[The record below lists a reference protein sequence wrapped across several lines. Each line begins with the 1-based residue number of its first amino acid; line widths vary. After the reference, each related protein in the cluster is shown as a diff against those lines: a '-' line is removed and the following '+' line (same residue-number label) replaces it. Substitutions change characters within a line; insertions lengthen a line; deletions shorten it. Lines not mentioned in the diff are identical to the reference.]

1 MKVLFLTSVP
11 FSEQHEISLNVKNIS
26 EKYSVEKWDL
36 SPIYRTSANL
46 NFKPASDVKRIE
58 TMTYFEKCLRAKVQE
73 GDVLIVTDILLYNL
87 KRIYSAI
94 KKYPIDI
101 VTINKEIM
109 AAWIIQNGIL
119 SEKLRLSTLV
129 PKIKAEIKRSKLIS
143 STISRLKCGSCKYDY
158 VLASANLQ
166 PNAGK
171 YFFQIHHIKYDE
183 FLAQKESENLVGD
196 KYILFVESGLTS
208 HPMLKGKK
216 NRLNEQVYL
225 KQMNNYFD
233 RLQERLGMQ
242 MVVALHPKSIFAPG
256 AFNNRLVF
264 QGKTSQ
270 LIQHCECVVSHGS
283 TSFINAVLANKP
295 IKVLT
300 SYEIE
305 NSASNSIVAYGLG
318 FAELLDLE
326 VVDLN
331 DVEFNDFAINQ
342 EAYTSFRQKY
352 VINMN
357 HRDETNKELIV
368 NFIDALCAKK
378 QSGDLALN
386 K

>member
-26 EKYSVEKWDL
+26 EKYDVEKWDL
-36 SPIYRTSANL
+36 SPIYKTTANR
-46 NFKPASDVKRIE
+46 NFIPASDVKMIDSLE
-58 TMTYFEKCLRAKVQE
+58 SFEEHLRDEAQR
-73 GDVLIVTDILLYNL
+73 DNVLIVTDILLYNL
-87 KRIYSAI
+87 KIIYSAI

-119 SEKLRLSTLV
+119 CEKLRFSSLI
-129 PKIKAEIKRSKLIS
+129 PKMKAALKQSKLTS
-143 STISRLKCGSCKYDY
+143 GLISRLKCGNCRYDY
-158 VLASANLQ
+158 VLASANIQ

-171 YFFQIHHIKYDE
+171 KFFQIHHVKYDE
-183 FLAQKESENLVGD
+183 FLAQIKSEDLVGE
-196 KYILFVESGLTS
+196 KYILFIESGLTS
-208 HPMLKGKK
+208 HPMLKGKS
-216 NRLNEQVYL
+216 RQLDERVYL
-225 KQMNNYFD
+225 KQINDYFD
-233 RLQERLGMQ
+233 QLEEKTGMQ
-242 MVVALHPKSIFAPG
+242 VVVALHPKSIFAPG
-256 AFNNRLVF
+256 AFNTRLVF

-270 LIQHCECVVSHGS
+270 LIQHCEYIVSHGS

-318 FAELLDLE
+318 FAKLLDLE

-331 DVEFNDFAINQ
+331 HVKLNDFVVNQ
-342 EAYTSFRQKY
+342 KAYESFKQKY
-352 VINMN
+352 VINME
-357 HRDETNKELIV
+357 HRDKTNKELITK
-368 NFIDALCAKK
+368 FIDCLCAKT
-378 QSGDLALN
+378 N
-386 K
+386 